1 MGVLPGG
8 GFLVDSSGH
17 GFTLTNTGATQV
29 ASTAGAAFGD
39 AAQIASTQHLAGPA
53 GAANGNGTVTGT
65 AFTVECFFLCLT
77 DANTFNIIQLNGSFN
92 AWAISWD
99 GAHVTFEMW
108 DASGV
113 GHTVTSAAL
122 VNGTTYH
129 LAMTWNGATL
139 TGWVAG
145 ASAGTAAMASAQATT
160 AAYFVGIGS
169 AGAVTEP
176 TTQVDE
182 IRISSIARYTAPFVP
197 PTAEFATDANT
208 GALYHF
214 DTTTYGA
221 TVNLAGWE
229 EVIIV
234 EAPASSTP
242 TVTDANGIAYP
253 VTVVAAGGLWW
264 APIPSANGTPL
275 TVSTSATGTA
285 VLKSKNPYLG

>member
-1 MGVLPGG
+1 
-8 GFLVDSSGH
+8 
-17 GFTLTNTGATQV
+17 
-29 ASTAGAAFGD
+29 
-39 AAQIASTQHLAGPA
+39 
-53 GAANGNGTVTGT
+53 
-65 AFTVECFFLCLT
+65 
-77 DANTFNIIQLNGSFN
+77 
-92 AWAISWD
+92 
-99 GAHVTFEMW
+99 
-108 DASGV
+108 
-113 GHTVTSAAL
+113 
-122 VNGTTYH
+122 
-129 LAMTWNGATL
+129 
-139 TGWVAG
+139 
-145 ASAGTAAMASAQATT
+145 
-160 AAYFVGIGS
+160 
-169 AGAVTEP
+169 
-176 TTQVDE
+176 
-182 IRISSIARYTAPFVP
+182 VP